1 MEQDDG
7 EDGKE
12 GSVDETLKYS
22 KELLI
27 FMIKKDFQVYRI
39 FQVCFG
45 QIEAEMSKQLKSLNP
60 SQKKFAFCFQEKEEI
75 KNQTKSDSESIKKMD
90 FEERCK
96 RLSDLIEKVLYRKT
110 FEYITSE
117 LTNLKP

>member
-1 MEQDDG
+1 MEEDDG

-12 GSVDETLKYS
+12 SSADETLKYS

-45 QIEAEMSKQLKSLNP
+45 QIESEMSKQLKTLNP
-60 SQKKFAFCFQEKEEI
+60 SQKKFAFCFQEKEAL
-75 KNQTKSDSESIKKMD
+75 KNHSKSDSESIKKMD

-96 RLSDLIEKVLYRKT
+96 RLWDLVEKVLYRKT
-110 FEYITSE
+110 FEHIISE

>member
-1 MEQDDG
+1 MEEDDG

-12 GSVDETLKYS
+12 SCADETLKYS

-45 QIEAEMSKQLKSLNP
+45 RIEAEMSKQLKTLNP
-60 SQKKFAFCFQEKEEI
+60 SQKKFAFCFQDKEEI
-75 KNQTKSDSESIKKMD
+75 KNQSKSDSESIKKMD
-90 FEERCK
+90 FDERCK
-96 RLSDLIEKVLYRKT
+96 RLWDLVEKVLYRKT
-110 FEYITSE
+110 FEHIISE